1 MPTMTSGQAVIE
13 TIKAEGIP
21 YIFGLP
27 GHAILDIV
35 DAMYGREDVRFIGVR
50 HEQAAALMA
59 DGYAR
64 ATGGPAVCLASV
76 GPGSVN
82 LTTGVAQAWM
92 AHSPVV
98 ALAGGVFQEVS
109 DRDSFQ
115 ELDLVSMFRPI
126 TKYSTELRKA
136 DRIPEILRHAFRVAT
151 SGKKGPVY
159 LELPANLL
167 RDHTFD
173 VEVMPPSSYRA
184 VETRQAGDPAAVDAA
199 ARLLAEAERPV
210 VVAGGGVVW
219 SEASDETLALADA
232 IGAALVS
239 SYGHGDAVPNDHPR
253 YLGSLGRRGPDEA
266 AEAVRRADLLL
277 VLASRLSELTSYDAN
292 EYPLAGKRIVQVEID
307 PKEMGRVYPVE
318 VGILGDARAV
328 ASSLT
333 EALNGLAK
341 NGGSGEDWR
350 KQIESLSTARRD
362 RLATERSSTPV
373 PAKPAQVYAEIRS
386 VVPPG
391 TIFTMDAGG
400 ASGMGYDRIHFS
412 EPRTFFTPRSFGSL
426 GVGLPIALGA
436 KLARPDKT
444 VISMNG
450 DGGFLFNAQEIQTA
464 VDHNIN
470 VVAIVLNDNC
480 WGSEKS
486 IQKNRFDGR
495 YWGVDIN
502 NPRFDRYAELFGAQG
517 FYCEHPD
524 QIGDALKEAMGCGKP
539 AVIEVPIEGVAG

>member
-1 MPTMTSGQAVIE
+1 MPVMTSGQAVIE
-13 TIKAEGIP
+13 TIKAEGIT
-21 YIFGLP
+21 YVFGLP

-35 DAMYGREDVRFIGVR
+35 DAMYGREDVSFIGVR

-82 LTTGVAQAWM
+82 LTTGIAQAWM

-109 DRDSFQ
+109 DRDAFQ

-136 DRIPEILRHAFRVAT
+136 ERIPEILRHAFRVAS

-159 LELPANLL
+159 VELPANLL
-167 RDHTFD
+167 RDHSFD
-173 VEVMPPSSYRA
+173 VEVRMPDAYRA
-184 VETRQAGDPAAVDAA
+184 VETRQAGDEAVVEAA
-199 ARLLAEAERPV
+199 ARLLAKSERPV

-219 SEASDETLALADA
+219 SAASGETVALADA
-232 IGAALVS
+232 LDAALVT

-253 YLGSLGRRGPDEA
+253 YLGSLGRRGPAEA
-266 AEAVRRADLLL
+266 AEAVRRADILL
-277 VLASRLSELTSYDAN
+277 VLASRLSELTSYYGGD
-292 EYPLAGKRIVQVEID
+292 YPLDGKRIVQVEID
-307 PKEMGRVYPVE
+307 PKEIGRVYPVE
-318 VGILGDARAV
+318 AAVLGDARTIA
-328 ASSLT
+328 ASLRTRLAAMSAGGGRRSEWRT
-333 EALNGLAK
+333 EM
-341 NGGSGEDWR
+341 
-350 KQIESLSTARRD
+350 ESLSAARQN
-362 RLATERSSTPV
+362 RLTEERSATSTP
-373 PAKPAQVYAEIRS
+373 PTPAQVYAEMRQ
-386 VVPPG
+386 VVPQG
-391 TIFTMDAGG
+391 AVFTMDAGG
-400 ASGMGYDRIHFS
+400 ASGMGYDRIPFS

-450 DGGFLFNAQEIQTA
+450 DGGFLFNAQELQTA
-464 VDHNIN
+464 VDHRIN
-470 VVAIVLNDNC
+470 VVAIVMNDNC
-480 WGSEKS
+480 WGSEKT

-502 NPRFDRYAELFGAQG
+502 NPRFDRYAELFGARG

-524 QIGDALKEAMGCGKP
+524 QIADALQEAMECGSP
-539 AVIEVPIEGVAG
+539 AVVEIPIRGVAD

>member
-1 MPTMTSGQAVIE
+1 MKKLTSGQAVIE

-21 YIFGLP
+21 YVFGLP

-82 LTTGVAQAWM
+82 LTTGIAQAWM

-98 ALAGGVFQEVS
+98 ALAGGVFQDVS
-109 DRDSFQ
+109 DRDAFQ

-136 DRIPEILRHAFRVAT
+136 ERIPEILRHAFRVAS

-159 LELPANLL
+159 VEMPANLL
-167 RDHTFD
+167 RDHSFD
-173 VEVMPPSSYRA
+173 VEVRTPSAYRA
-184 VETRQAGDPAAVDAA
+184 VETRQAGDEAAVSAA
-199 ARLLAEAERPV
+199 SRLLAGSERPV

-219 SEASDETLALADA
+219 SEASGETVALADA
-232 IGAALVS
+232 LDAALVT

-253 YLGSLGRRGPDEA
+253 YLGSLGRRGPEEA
-266 AEAVRRADLLL
+266 AEAVRRADILL
-277 VLASRLSELTSYDAN
+277 VVASRLSELTSYYGGG
-292 EYPLAGKRIVQVEID
+292 YPLAGKRIVQVEID
-307 PKEMGRVYPVE
+307 PKEIGRVYPVE
-318 VGILGDARAV
+318 AAVLGDARTV
-328 ASSLT
+328 ASSLADALADLGADGGARAQWRT
-333 EALNGLAK
+333 EM
-341 NGGSGEDWR
+341 
-350 KQIESLSTARRD
+350 ESLSAARRS
-362 RLATERSSTPV
+362 RLSEERGEASTPPT
-373 PAKPAQVYAEIRS
+373 PARVYAEMRR
-386 VVPPG
+386 VAPRG
-391 TIFTMDAGG
+391 AIFTMDAGG
-400 ASGMGYDRIHFS
+400 ASGTGYDRIPFS

-444 VISMNG
+444 VISING
-450 DGGFLFNAQEIQTA
+450 DGGFLFNAQELQTA
-464 VDHNIN
+464 VDHHIN
-470 VVAIVLNDNC
+470 VVAVVMNDNC
-480 WGSEKS
+480 WGSEKT

-495 YWGVDIN
+495 YWGVDID
-502 NPRFDRYAELFGAQG
+502 NPRFDRYAELFGARG

-524 QIGDALKEAMGCGKP
+524 QIADALKEAMECGSP
-539 AVIEVPIEGVAG
+539 AVVEIPIKGVAD